1 MNQDKN
7 KVILTYT
14 LENSNGYPNK
24 ELDNNTFQYCGDKDK
39 RNQHGIKI
47 ALPLYGRKKN
57 NSPFTFKGNITSV
70 VRYDVIKHENKTIDV
85 FRLTLHP
92 TEKSLGGLSPGDEV
106 PNSNSEKVIH
116 KKDGTIWEKS
126 YGRGSMRYIR
136 DCCIDSNIKKLE
148 SSPARAII
156 FGE

>member
-1 MNQDKN
+1 MSEKKTLIPIGIYDPDGLNINPLTN
-7 KVILTYT
+7 KPYQNLY
-14 LENSNGYPNK
+14 SN
-24 ELDNNTFQYCGDKDK
+24 
-39 RNQHGIKI
+39 I
-47 ALPLYGRKKN
+47 
-57 NSPFTFKGNITSV
+57 
-70 VRYDVIKHENKTIDV
+70 NKTIDV

-136 DCCIDSNIKKLE
+136 DCCIDSNIKKLK
-148 SSPARAII
+148 ILNNFQI
-156 FGE
+156 